1 MTIKELYN
9 WAIAHNVENQPF
21 NIHYNCNDG
30 CYSFSKELTKDNI
43 HVNLLNEVTAIFVD
57 KELDREDPEWNI
69 LWTKT
74 IEVKGRQFRVE
85 ADFYPDSEEYNY
97 FISSIDDDY
106 CIYQGDWY
114 DSKEEMDKDYDN
126 FIANFSKKLK
136 A

>member
-1 MTIKELYN
+1 MTIKELYE
-9 WAIAHNVENQPF
+9 WAVALNVENQPF
-21 NIHYNCNDG
+21 NIHYNCDDRY
-30 CYSFSKELTKDNI
+30 YSFSEELTKDHMHI
-43 HVNLLNEVTAIFVD
+43 NLLNGVNAIFVD
-57 KELDREDPEWNI
+57 KELEREEPEGDI

-74 IEVKGRQFRVE
+74 IEVKGKQFRVE

-97 FISSIDDDY
+97 FIYSIDDAY
-106 CIYQGDWY
+106 CIYQADWY